1 MESSYI
7 GKAFVFTSTE
17 VMTILSGLGVKK
29 FFGFCEEKLPDRQGK
44 IAALDSLF
52 RRGVIRNSEKGFVLN
67 EPFHEFFSII
77 AQPYKTFSVDNPYGE
92 KTLIYAGDK
101 IVTMKRHSLSPDK
114 LCISCSD
121 ITEAEQMLKAE
132 YQLPKDEEPEL
143 ALMLPENMEGKDE
156 LFGDNN
162 ITAVYFKLSDESS
175 EPLLCVLRYG
185 LCCMIADLSENKVS
199 TELYTEETFDK
210 LFEKIVLQ

>member
-7 GKAFVFTSTE
+7 GKAFVFASNE

-29 FFGFCEEKLPDRQGK
+29 FFGFCEEKLPDRQTK
-44 IAALDSLF
+44 ISALDSLF

-67 EPFHEFFSII
+67 EPFHEMFSII
-77 AQPYKTFSVDNPYGE
+77 AQPYKMFSADNSNGE
-92 KTLIYAGDK
+92 KMLIYAWDK
-101 IVTMKRHSLSPDK
+101 MVTMKRHSLSTDK
-114 LCISCSD
+114 LSISFGD
-121 ITEAEQMLKAE
+121 IIEAEQMLKAE

-143 ALMLPENMEGKDE
+143 AVMLPEDIEDKDE

-162 ITAVYFKLSDESS
+162 ITAVYFKLLDESS

-185 LCCMIADLSENKVS
+185 LCCMIADFSEDTVS
-199 TELYTEETFDK
+199 TELYTEKAFDK
-210 LFEKIVLQ
+210 HFEKIVLQ